1 MKTFKLFIFLA
12 FAIMT
17 GLSSYAE
24 RMYIDQVESFVNN
37 YGQGHNC
44 TVLYTQTLY
53 GYYDADED
61 LWLAPVNRSAL
72 PVFEE
77 AEWDDVNECVIGAT
91 YGIALIIRDP
101 LDIEWYDHYDLGSE
115 FYFDGN
121 SLRDYENEMGVRQV
135 LYDETSDYEEEMS
148 DPLLGAFFSTM
159 RFLIY
164 PDEVIL
170 VIYER

>member
-1 MKTFKLFIFLA
+1 MVSLL
-12 FAIMT
+12 
-17 GLSSYAE
+17 L
-24 RMYIDQVESFVNN
+24 
-37 YGQGHNC
+37 NC
-44 TVLYTQTLY
+44 
-53 GYYDADED
+53 
-61 LWLAPVNRSAL
+61 SI
-72 PVFEE
+72 VFS
-77 AEWDDVNECVIGAT
+77 
-91 YGIALIIRDP
+91 IALIIRDP